1 MLWYLPFYLF
11 SSMGLVAARMKNM
24 SEKANTII
32 LACINASGMMILA
45 ILQVICG
52 LMVKSAPLIKTIPGS
67 SATIYNLPFFAFML
81 FAGTII
87 NRRIYKKTG
96 SAIPGALVNAM
107 FFTIAAIRAYTYFVL

>member
-1 MLWYLPFYLF
+1 
-11 SSMGLVAARMKNM
+11 
-24 SEKANTII
+24 
-32 LACINASGMMILA
+32 
-45 ILQVICG
+45 
-52 LMVKSAPLIKTIPGS
+52 MVKSAPLIKTIPGS